1 MPGLLG
7 WGHPLGWPVVKV
19 TALLVSHNG
28 GRWLPAV
35 LAGLERSTRL
45 PDEVVTV
52 DTGSTDDSVAL
63 LERAFGP
70 RVVCLDARTP
80 YAAAVRAGLEQA
92 PAAEPDE
99 WVWLLHDDAS
109 PAPGALAALVE
120 AAEAAPREVAVLG
133 PKIRE
138 WPSLKRLLEVGVTLT
153 GTGRR
158 ETGLE
163 RGEYDQGQH
172 DESHQV
178 LAVNTA
184 GMLVRREVL
193 EKVGLDDYLP
203 VLGTDLDFGWRVA
216 RAGHATKV
224 VPEAVVFHVEAA
236 RRGRRDSRLV
246 HHPGRQD
253 RAGAQYTLLVNSPAW
268 TIPFRSARM
277 VIGAVLRALGLL
289 LVRAPREAADE
300 IVALISV
307 FGHPVRAFKARRARA
322 GAAVVPHAQVR
333 PLLAPFWLPYRHG
346 LDYLTDVGMAIAHSV
361 RDQAER
367 RRPAGA
373 EDQGLVVRT
382 LRSTTFWASTISV
395 LLALFAG
402 RELLHGGPLQG
413 GALLP
418 APDGV
423 GHWWRVWAAS
433 HQTLGTGSDIPGPA
447 YLLPLA
453 LLGTLFLGH
462 AGLVVDLLFV
472 VAVPLAFLGG
482 LRFLRRVTAGAWAP
496 LWGAA
501 AYALLPVV
509 SGSIAQGRLGTVA
522 GAAVLP
528 WLATAALGLLA
539 TGPDARDR
547 RWRAAWRT
555 ALAAG
560 VLIAFVPPA
569 GPVILLLVLC
579 AAVSGAARGR
589 VRELVVL
596 VVVPVLLVLP
606 WAIATLTAPGAW
618 LLEAGRA
625 GALATEPGV
634 RDLLLGRT
642 GAPGEAPGWLTVG
655 LPLAGLAAF
664 IRRDTRARV
673 LRAWVVILAAAVVLA
688 VEARV
693 PITLPG
699 VPVEFRPWPGF
710 LLLLIQAGFI
720 VAATIAAD
728 GAVKVASE
736 ASFSWR
742 QPVAAVA
749 CLAAL
754 AAPLAGTVWWVL
766 HGDDGPLV
774 RAEPRDVP
782 TYMQELAT
790 GKDTSAVLVLTGGLR
805 RGIEYRLLR
814 SGTQQLGDDGVL
826 ALTDPSRSFA
836 DLVAR
841 LLSSA
846 RADDADLLA
855 SYGVRYVY
863 APAPVAA
870 PVSGALDS
878 ANGFGGASAPGRG
891 SRAWVVQEH
900 TTLDSLDHER
910 AALRPVWVLV
920 NVLTLVVCV
929 VLAAPERRRR
939 A

>member
-1 MPGLLG
+1 
-7 WGHPLGWPVVKV
+7 VKV

-45 PDEVVTV
+45 PDEIIRV

-63 LERAFGP
+63 LEQTFGP
-70 RVVCLDARTP
+70 GVLQLDARTT
-80 YAAAVRAGLEQA
+80 YAAAVRAGLEHA

-99 WVWLLHDDAS
+99 WVWLLHDDAN
-109 PAPGALAALVE
+109 PAPEALAALVE
-120 AAEAAPREVAVLG
+120 VARSAPRDVAVLG

-172 DESHQV
+172 DESHRV

-184 GMLVRREVL
+184 GMLVRRDVL
-193 EKVGLDDYLP
+193 EAVGLDNDLP

-216 RAGHATKV
+216 RAGHRTMV
-224 VPEAVVFHVEAA
+224 VPDAIVFHVEAS
-236 RRGRRDSRLV
+236 RRGRRDSALV
-246 HHPGRQD
+246 RHPGRQD
-253 RAGAQYTLLVNSPAW
+253 REGAQYTLLVNSPAW

-277 VIGAVLRALGLL
+277 IIGALLRALGLL
-289 LVRAPREAADE
+289 LVRAPGEAADE
-300 IVALISV
+300 IIALLNV
-307 FGHPVRAFKARRARA
+307 FSHPGRAFRARRARA
-322 GAAVVPHAQVR
+322 GAATVPHADVR

-346 LDYLTDVGMAIAHSV
+346 LDYVTDVGMAVADTV

-367 RRPAGA
+367 RRPAGS
-373 EDQGLVVRT
+373 EDTGLALRL
-382 LRSTTFWASTISV
+382 LRSPTIWAVVASFV
-395 LLALFAG
+395 LAFVAG
-402 RELLHGGPLQG
+402 RDLLSGGPLQG
-413 GALLP
+413 GALLA
-418 APDGV
+418 APDSV
-423 GHWWRVWAAS
+423 GHWWHVWGAS
-433 HQTLGTGSDIPGPA
+433 SQRLGTGTDAPGPA

-462 AGLVVDLLFV
+462 GGLVVDLLFV
-472 VAVPLAFLGG
+472 LAVPLSFVGA
-482 LRFLRRVTAGAWAP
+482 LRFLRRLCERPWAP

-501 AYALLPVV
+501 AYGLLPVV
-509 SGSIAQGRLGTVA
+509 SGSVAQGRIGTVA
-522 GAAVLP
+522 GAAILP
-528 WLATAALGLLA
+528 WLATAALGLGA
-539 TGPDARDR
+539 SGDDAPVR

-555 ALAAG
+555 SLAAG
-560 VLIAFVPPA
+560 LLVSFVPPA
-569 GPVILLLVLC
+569 GLVIVLLVLF
-579 AAVSGAARGR
+579 AVVVGAGRGR
-589 VRELVVL
+589 GRELAIV
-596 VVVPVLLVLP
+596 VVVPLLLVLP
-606 WAIATLTAPGAW
+606 WAVATLAAPGAW
-618 LLEAGRA
+618 LVEAGRA
-625 GALATEPGV
+625 GAIASDVGLG
-634 RDLLLGRT
+634 DLLLGRT
-642 GAPGEAPGWLTVG
+642 GGPGEAPAWLAVG

-673 LRAWVVILAAAVVLA
+673 LQVWVVILAAAIVLA
-688 VEARV
+688 AEARV
-693 PITLPG
+693 PVSLPG

-710 LLLLIQAGFI
+710 LLILMQAGF
-720 VAATIAAD
+720 VLAAAIAAD

-736 ASFSWR
+736 ASFGWR

-754 AAPLAGTVWWVL
+754 AAPVLGVGWWVL

-782 TYMQELAT
+782 TYMQELAA
-790 GKDTSAVLVLTGGLR
+790 GKDTGGVLVVTGGLR

-814 SGTQQLGDDGVL
+814 SGVQELGDDGVL
-826 ALTDPSRSFA
+826 ALTTPSRTFA

-846 RADDADLLA
+846 RADDAKLLA

-870 PVSGALDS
+870 SVSGGLDS

-891 SRAWVVQEH
+891 SRAWVVQDR
-900 TTLDSLDHER
+900 TTLTGLDDER

-920 NVLTLVVCV
+920 DLLTLVTCV

-939 A
+939 R